1 MLFNVNLFIPLHT
14 HKNIITG
21 KKLVVNTNENEQFSY
36 DLHLIVLFLN
46 LFITKDDTWLK
57 YCGPN
62 AQLFW

>member
-1 MLFNVNLFIPLHT
+1 MLFNVNLLIPLHT

-46 LFITKDDTWLK
+46 LFISKDDT
-57 YCGPN
+57 
-62 AQLFW
+62 